1 MGGDDYIEALG
12 GDDEIYGGDGDEDI
26 RIQAGNSKIYGGLG
40 WDTLEIDDKTSDY
53 VTITYTDGENG
64 IVQGYNSDGVELYIS
79 EFESINRIVQVSEID
94 FRFSGGENNDT
105 VKLYELPLA
114 NPEDGYF
121 SFDGGVGKDKL
132 QLYNLPMP
140 TDGDNWPSTTSTE
153 FNEYYAFEHISGS
166 ISDFELLDLSSG
178 EILGIFNSFEQVQFD
193 DSDFSLMEFA
203 SNTIGGVTINGTA
216 AREEIFGSS
225 GSDTIYGGG
234 GDDQIFGGAGDD
246 QIFGQDIAIE
256 SSGEDWVNIQGGAGK
271 DIIYFTNPNHSG
283 MNDEPFRKKGSAQYD
298 NQSPEAFSATFDT
311 PIQGDENTGGLL
323 EGVINGQS
331 FTASFGEFSDDR
343 AIFITDLEDLI
354 SVDTLVGVSQ
364 IEEEFSGTGSG
375 DGGRIHIDIDWENEL
390 LTPFVFLEGQEN
402 IFSLDIPN
410 SGDLRDWYTN
420 DTFFGSDGDD
430 RISVEG
436 GGTDRVEAGAGDDSI
451 NTDAWQLIYNRE
463 STSYI
468 DGGIGFD
475 TVHVDTIGGSPG
487 PGAFVIE
494 FLSAEQ
500 DSNFSSY
507 RLYVDPE
514 GISAPDGYDET
525 RDFTIYLDSVVTP
538 GEGDAAGSRS
548 GYVVFTNQPDITIT
562 TFDNVELLEFNDL
575 WSTTQNGGNTDR
587 WARFDLTGD
596 QITAELVR
604 EGEIV
609 NYNDVDDYFGF
620 EIVSGGSGDDYLI
633 GGLESDYISTYGGN
647 DVVFAL
653 DGDDIIEISG
663 SGNVVVETG
672 SGNDEVI
679 IEEGTTGSIEID
691 AGGPGDSLYW
701 EDAPSFGQYA
711 YIDDAGALRF
721 GASMSAEEGAES
733 LDVTIHNQMVLDEEL
748 GKYVV
753 SDNGIEDIIIE
764 EDGYATAVVV
774 GSDFKEGDVLY
785 SMGHDVDEN
794 FIYGGQGAD
803 TIRLLGGADQSQ
815 YTRIAGDD
823 YDLETGYT
831 TNRSFGDE
839 LIIDWAR
846 ADVEITELLEG
857 WYEIE
862 YTGTGEDA
870 GKIVEF
876 SGIEKLVFTQGDDAP
891 LEIQVIDG
899 PVVGSADW
907 FESGGSWL
915 GAAAGQDI
923 SFEDNNVEF
932 RVSGNTVKVYSDII
946 ETTMEMQIVTE
957 TYKDSR
963 GRTKTRKVEKE
974 VAVEHIAEDQLI
986 WEGDHNSISGLEF
999 ADGHNVNV
1007 ISIREQDIGGNEIK
1021 MTFGSDAM
1029 DLIFGT
1035 EGSNII
1041 YGAGGDDII
1050 VGGGGDDVVLG
1061 GTGEDVILGGDGDD
1075 LLLGDLDEDM
1085 MRDELEMSEEDI
1097 AAILAEQ
1104 QLDDGSSND
1113 LIIGGDGIDHVD
1125 GGDGENVV
1133 VSGGVDNLDINQDGE
1148 ANIHDIEDLVGKDIF
1163 EDDSWA

>member
-1 MGGDDYIEALG
+1 MGNYL
-12 GDDEIYGGDGDEDI
+12 
-26 RIQAGNSKIYGGLG
+26 S
-40 WDTLEIDDKTSDY
+40 ID
-53 VTITYTDGENG
+53 
-64 IVQGYNSDGVELYIS
+64 
-79 EFESINRIVQVSEID
+79 
-94 FRFSGGENNDT
+94 
-105 VKLYELPLA
+105 LP
-114 NPEDGYF
+114 Y
-121 SFDGGVGKDKL
+121 
-132 QLYNLPMP
+132 
-140 TDGDNWPSTTSTE
+140 
-153 FNEYYAFEHISGS
+153 
-166 ISDFELLDLSSG
+166 
-178 EILGIFNSFEQVQFD
+178 
-193 DSDFSLMEFA
+193 
-203 SNTIGGVTINGTA
+203 
-216 AREEIFGSS
+216 
-225 GSDTIYGGG
+225 
-234 GDDQIFGGAGDD
+234 
-246 QIFGQDIAIE
+246 
-256 SSGEDWVNIQGGAGK
+256 
-271 DIIYFTNPNHSG
+271 
-283 MNDEPFRKKGSAQYD
+283 
-298 NQSPEAFSATFDT
+298 
-311 PIQGDENTGGLL
+311 
-323 EGVINGQS
+323 
-331 FTASFGEFSDDR
+331 
-343 AIFITDLEDLI
+343 
-354 SVDTLVGVSQ
+354 
-364 IEEEFSGTGSG
+364 
-375 DGGRIHIDIDWENEL
+375 
-390 LTPFVFLEGQEN
+390 
-402 IFSLDIPN
+402 
-410 SGDLRDWYTN
+410 
-420 DTFFGSDGDD
+420 
-430 RISVEG
+430 
-436 GGTDRVEAGAGDDSI
+436 
-451 NTDAWQLIYNRE
+451 
-463 STSYI
+463 
-468 DGGIGFD
+468 
-475 TVHVDTIGGSPG
+475 
-487 PGAFVIE
+487 
-494 FLSAEQ
+494 
-500 DSNFSSY
+500 
-507 RLYVDPE
+507 
-514 GISAPDGYDET
+514 
-525 RDFTIYLDSVVTP
+525 
-538 GEGDAAGSRS
+538 
-548 GYVVFTNQPDITIT
+548 
-562 TFDNVELLEFNDL
+562 
-575 WSTTQNGGNTDR
+575 
-587 WARFDLTGD
+587 
-596 QITAELVR
+596 
-604 EGEIV
+604 EIV
-609 NYNDVDDYFGF
+609 T
-620 EIVSGGSGDDYLI
+620 GGSGDDYLI

-764 EDGYATAVVV
+764 EDGYTTAVVV
-774 GSDFKEGDVLY
+774 GSNFKEGDVLY

-862 YTGTGEDA
+862 YTGMGEDA

-1163 EDDSWA
+1163 EDGMLNQEALNSMQMFFLQGN